1 MYIQRPEIAPSV
13 VAGSD
18 ADKNPQTPR
27 ETFRLLPG
35 FQVERLFTVPKDKMG
50 SWVAMTVDPKGRV
63 IAAAETTQ
71 GLFRVTPPP
80 IGSGAPTRV
89 ERLKVDIPSA
99 QGLLFAFDSLYVT
112 HNGRTAHSSGCAIPM
127 ATTSSTT

>member
-1 MYIQRPEIAPSV
+1 MRFTAGSYLVLLLAAAVFAPVGRAQDEVYIQRPEIAPSV

-27 ETFRLLPG
+27 EAFRLLAG
-35 FQVERLFTVPKDKMG
+35 FQVERLFTVPKEKMG

-80 IGSGAPTRV
+80 IGSAR
-89 ERLKVDIPSA
+89 RL
-99 QGLLFAFDSLYVT
+99 G
-112 HNGRTAHSSGCAIPM
+112 SSG
-127 ATTSSTT
+127 

>member
-1 MYIQRPEIAPSV
+1 MRFAAGKCMILLLAAAIFAPAAPAQDGVYIQRPEIAQSV
-13 VAGSD
+13 VAGSE

-27 ETFRLLPG
+27 EAFRLLPG
-35 FQVERLFTVPKDKMG
+35 FQVERLFTVPKEQMG

-80 IGSGAPTRV
+80 I
-89 ERLKVDIPSA
+89 
-99 QGLLFAFDSLYVT
+99 
-112 HNGRTAHSSGCAIPM
+112 
-127 ATTSSTT
+127 